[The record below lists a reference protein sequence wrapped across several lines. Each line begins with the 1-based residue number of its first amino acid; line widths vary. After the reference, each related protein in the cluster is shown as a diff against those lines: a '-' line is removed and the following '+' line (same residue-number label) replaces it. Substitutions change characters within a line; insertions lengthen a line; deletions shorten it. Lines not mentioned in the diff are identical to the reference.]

1 MSYDFPAHESTRK
14 RRRWGC
20 TCGCVMLL
28 ILLIVAG
35 VAVSVIAFKP
45 GKQFQRYD
53 LVDGE
58 TDGFG
63 ILRINPEDDGVQE
76 FSRFVVKRLKDAAKA
91 AGNQSPQAQAFSAV
105 SKFSSNLLPTLFQP
119 ESMIYATYS
128 PATADENIL
137 VVAPLKNRFVWVSLG
152 PLLENGLGVT
162 PTTKDGLAQLY
173 PLGTGDHGSTKVLAL
188 DPDSLMISDNEPLL
202 RKSLEYA
209 RKPER
214 EAVPSE
220 QLQFLIDQLSLD
232 SPPAG
237 EDLAIA
243 MVNEESRITNLIF
256 AFEDMVGISGI
267 SDRIAGAL
275 AAQKL
280 SFSDISG
287 IKFTADLVSDDQINA
302 QLTLYCPNP
311 DTANRLAKAFETALP
326 HLSGGESRHGFKLIG
341 KATGRGATT
350 VVALEL
356 NGLKKWVEQLIPV
369 GAATDTPPNSTAT
382 PEMTNKTP
390 SIAVSQE

>member
-35 VAVSVIAFKP
+35 AAVSVIAFKP
-45 GKQFQRYD
+45 GKQFQRYA
-53 LVDGE
+53 LVDGQ
-58 TDGFG
+58 TNGFG
-63 ILRINPEDDGVQE
+63 ILRINPEDEGVQD
-76 FSRFVVKRLKDAAKA
+76 FSRFVLKRMQAAAKA
-91 AGNQSPQAQAFSAV
+91 EGAQSPQAKALSTV
-105 SKFSSNLLPTLFQP
+105 SKFSSNLLPQLFQQ
-119 ESMIYATYS
+119 ESMIYASYN

-137 VVAPLKNRFVWVSLG
+137 IATPLKNRFVWFSLG
-152 PLLENGLGVT
+152 PLLENSLGIH
-162 PTTKDGLAQLY
+162 PTAKDGLAQLY
-173 PLGTGDHGSTKVLAL
+173 PLGAGDGGTSRVLSL
-188 DPDSLMISDNEPLL
+188 DPDSLMITDHEPLL

-209 RKPER
+209 RNPER

-220 QLQFLIDQLSLD
+220 ELQFLIDQLSLD

-237 EDLAIA
+237 EDLAMA

-256 AFEDMVGISGI
+256 AFEDMIGISGI

-287 IKFTADLVSDDQINA
+287 IKLTADLVSEDQINA

-311 DTANRLAKAFETALP
+311 DTANRLAKAFDAALP
-326 HLSGGESRHGFKLIG
+326 HLSGNESPHGFKLIG

-356 NGLKKWVEQLIPV
+356 NGLKTWVERLIPV
-369 GAATDTPPNSTAT
+369 AAAPATPPNSAAT
-382 PEMTNKTP
+382 PEMDNKTP